1 MTPRAYTSPTAF
13 KQALEQR
20 LRDASMSG
28 KDFARRRQ
36 RLVFERY
43 LARVEGLLGDAVV
56 LKGGLVLELRM
67 DRARTTKDI
76 DLRVV
81 GPPDDILEK
90 LQQAGQVPLG
100 EFMTFEVQPDPQH
113 PTIQSEALKY
123 EGLRYRVTCR
133 LAGKLY
139 GEAFGVDVAFADPI
153 VGEPDVL
160 TAPDIL
166 AFAGIAPP
174 TLRVYPIESHV
185 AEKLH
190 AYTMP
195 RERENSRVR
204 DLPDLALLATLREI
218 ESARLI
224 GAFAQ
229 TFSHRGTHATP
240 SVLPDPPMSW
250 TEVYRGMATEN
261 ALQWSTLDEVTAAAR
276 AFLDPMLAGDV
287 DAIWEPAVW
296 AWRRP

>member
-1 MTPRAYTSPTAF
+1 VTLRSYASPAAF

-20 LRDASMSG
+20 LRDSSMSG

-36 RLVFERY
+36 RLVFERF
-43 LARVEGLLGDAVV
+43 LARIESLLGEAVV
-56 LKGGLVLELRM
+56 LKGGLALELRI

-81 GPPDDILEK
+81 GSPDGILER
-90 LQQAGQVPLG
+90 LQQAGQIALG

-113 PTIQSEALKY
+113 PTIRNEAMKY
-123 EGLRYRVTCR
+123 DGLRYRVTCR
-133 LAGKLY
+133 LAGKIY
-139 GEAFGVDVAFADPI
+139 GESFGVDVAFADPI
-153 VGEPDVL
+153 LGKPDVL

-166 AFAGIAPP
+166 GFVDIAPP
-174 TLRVYPIESHV
+174 TLHVYPIETHV

-204 DLPDLALLATLREI
+204 DLPDLALLATIREI
-218 ESARLI
+218 ESPRLVRAI
-224 GAFAQ
+224 AQ

-240 SVLPDPPMSW
+240 SAMPDPPMSW
-250 TEVYRGMATEN
+250 AEVYREMAAGD
-261 ALQWSTLDEVTAAAR
+261 ALAWASLDEVLRAAR
-276 AFLDPMLAGDV
+276 GFIDPVLDGRAG
-287 DAIWEPAVW
+287 ARWSPSAWEWTP
-296 AWRRP
+296 